1 MTKKINLSAIEI
13 KALDGSTQRVNIQD
27 EVANLIYMQGQ
38 SIQDCELGRR
48 IYQAGRDAKT
58 GMLPEDA
65 DRTVVLDD
73 EELKIISHI
82 AQQFPYVIR
91 VALDAAIK

>member
-1 MTKKINLSAIEI
+1 MTKKVNLSQLEI
-13 KALDGSTQRVNIQD
+13 RGIDGSQQRVNIQD

-38 SIQDCELGRR
+38 SIADCELGRR

-58 GMLPEDA
+58 GMLPQDA

-73 EELKIISHI
+73 QELKVIANI

>member
-1 MTKKINLSAIEI
+1 MTKVDFSKLEI
-13 KALDGSTQRVNIQD
+13 KGIDGSTQRVNIQD

-48 IYQAGRDAKT
+48 IYQSGRDAKT
-58 GMLPEDA
+58 GMLPQDA
-65 DRTVVLDD
+65 DRTVELSDD
-73 EELKIISHI
+73 ELKVIAHI

-91 VALDAAIK
+91 IALDAAIK